1 MMIVAKI
8 GKTGF
13 IFKSDENGN
22 RIGNSQNI
30 SVEYKYY
37 SGGTHLHVENSAK
50 SNGIKTG
57 DYVYYSDDDVEGR
70 SKVYHVDSLGKDYFS
85 VK

>member
-1 MMIVAKI
+1 MIIVSKI

-13 IFKSDENGN
+13 IFKSDKNGN

-30 SVEYKYY
+30 SVECRYY
-37 SGGTHLHVENSAK
+37 SGVTHLYVANSAK
-50 SNGIKTG
+50 SCGIDVG

-70 SKVYHVDSLGKDYFS
+70 SKAYLVDSLGKDYFS

>member
-13 IFKSDENGN
+13 IFKSDKKGN
-22 RIGNSQNI
+22 RIGDSQNI
-30 SVEYKYY
+30 SVECRYY
-37 SGGTHLHVENSAK
+37 SGVTYLYVENSAK
-50 SNGIKTG
+50 AYGIDVG

-70 SKVYHVDSLGKDYFS
+70 SKTYLVDSLGKDCFL